1 MNSRSQTVTA
11 IRADRDDFP
20 VSGTQE
26 AVALDAPT
34 YTTVARR
41 FHWWTVGLLAFQI
54 PVGLYMAYRG
64 GELKIWDATTNTL
77 YSSHK
82 LVGLII
88 LALTLSRLAYRLGQ
102 GAPPDERTIEP
113 WQRIASHATHWLLY
127 ALLIGVA
134 IGGYLGISLYP
145 ALDIFG
151 VGLPAIV
158 APDQQ
163 AAARVFYW
171 HMVGAFAIVAVVGL
185 HISAAVYHYY
195 MRKDGVLRRML
206 VKAGYYMTRPTRPS

>member
-1 MNSRSQTVTA
+1 MNSRSQTHSATLKA
-11 IRADRDDFP
+11 MREDRGDLP
-20 VSGTQE
+20 LSRTRE
-26 AVALDAPT
+26 VALNADAPT
-34 YTTVARR
+34 YTVVARR
-41 FHWWTVGLLAFQI
+41 FHWWTAGLLAFQI
-54 PVGLYMAYRG
+54 PVGLYMAHRG
-64 GELKIWDATTNTL
+64 GELNIWDATTNAL

-88 LALTLSRLAYRLGQ
+88 LALTLARLAYRIIHGT
-102 GAPPDERTIEP
+102 PPDEPTIEP
-113 WQRIASHATHWLLY
+113 WQRIASNVTHWLLY

-134 IGGYLGISLYP
+134 VGGYVGISLYP

-151 VGLPAIV
+151 VGLPGLV

-171 HMVGAFAIVAVVGL
+171 HMMGAFAIVIVVGL

-206 VKAGYYMTRPTRPS
+206 VKAGYMAE